1 MILRQVLQIKGD
13 FHRRLSTTDT
23 GDPDIRIRENLKR
36 TCIMSVLRFDW
47 RTTSERS
54 KDFDVK
60 GLEEIYVAPS
70 ASTLQ
75 LLAAP
80 RGAALWKP
88 LLCSFIL
95 LTYFKIIFIY
105 AISCFIYSWRIS
117 TKQTSFLPLTINTL
131 CIFLLQ
137 PHCWTRQ
144 TSLTR
149 LQIMT
154 LGCQWRWVLSVS
166 AVLALLPRGDALR
179 CTAGTFHHT

>member
-13 FHRRLSTTDT
+13 FHRRLSATDT
-23 GDPDIRIRENLKR
+23 GDRDIRMRENLKC

-47 RTTSERS
+47 CMTSERS

-60 GLEEIYVAPS
+60 CLEEIYVAPS
-70 ASTLQ
+70 ASPLQ

-80 RGAALWKP
+80 RGAELWKP

-95 LTYFKIIFIY
+95 LTYFQIIFIY
-105 AISCFIYSWRIS
+105 VISCFLYIHGGSQQN
-117 TKQTSFLPLTINTL
+117 KPLFLPLTTNTF
-131 CIFLLQ
+131 CIFFLQ

-154 LGCQWRWVLSVS
+154 LGLSV
-166 AVLALLPRGDALR
+166 AVSVERLRGSHEAPSLCCR
-179 CTAGTFHHT
+179 VERH